1 MPFAIKIEFLTADII
16 PTGLWTVIMI
26 LKNETVKS
34 WFKLLVSFES
44 NTINKEVHCMLT
56 DN

>member
-1 MPFAIKIEFLTADII
+1 MPFAIKIEFSTADII

-34 WFKLLVSFES
+34 WFKLLVRFES
-44 NTINKEVHCMLT
+44 STINKEVHCMLT
-56 DN
+56 NN